1 MFSAPEIPYLQLPEL
16 VIIPKGF
23 FGGFP
28 SGAFSIKPF
37 GTLVAIGVYVGSVLT
52 TRLGKRLGLH
62 ERVLT
67 SFAFWVV
74 GIGFLGG
81 HMLDVIFYY
90 PGQVLRDPLSLF
102 RVWEGLSSFGGFSGA
117 IIGGFLW
124 KWRYKA
130 DILPYADVV
139 ASSFPAGW
147 VFGRSG
153 CSVAHDHPGLA
164 SDAWFAVQYPGG
176 GRFDLG
182 LYEMLLTI
190 PLALAF
196 LWLRRKPRPWGFY
209 VGAITIAYAPVRFAL
224 DFPARGRADRRER
237 WLDRRG
243 GPSLRRA
250 HARAMGVLR
259 PVGSGRVLLHAHA
272 AHRWLARCVRRSPA
286 APGARRAPGRSSHHA
301 RILSAPGAMRA
312 TSGKRPGVS
321 PSMSISTS
329 ARGTRLSASIN
340 EPRAERTPG

>member
-1 MFSAPEIPYLQLPEL
+1 MFSAPAIPYLQIPEL
-16 VIIPKGF
+16 VLIPKGF

-37 GTLVAIGVYVGSVLT
+37 GTLVAIGVYLGSFLA
-52 TRLGKRLGLH
+52 TRQGKRLGLD

-67 SFAFWVV
+67 SFIAWIV

-90 PGQVLRDPLSLF
+90 PGQILRDPLSLF
-102 RVWEGLSSFGGFSGA
+102 RIWEGLSSFGGFTGA

-124 KWRYKA
+124 KWRYKSP
-130 DILPYADVV
+130 ILPYTDVIV
-139 ASSFPAGW
+139 SAFPAAW

-164 SDAWFAVQYPGG
+164 SNAWFAVQYPGG

-209 VGAITIAYAPVRFAL
+209 VGAIAIAYAPVRFAL
-224 DFPARGRADRRER
+224 DFLRVDASIGDNGGGGLVAAVDPRYAGLTPAQWACFALLTVGVYFFVRTLHAAGNPAAFAVPRPPRELAR
-237 WLDRRG
+237 
-243 GPSLRRA
+243 RRA
-250 HARAMGVLR
+250 RAV
-259 PVGSGRVLLHAHA
+259 
-272 AHRWLARCVRRSPA
+272 
-286 APGARRAPGRSSHHA
+286 
-301 RILSAPGAMRA
+301 
-312 TSGKRPGVS
+312 
-321 PSMSISTS
+321 
-329 ARGTRLSASIN
+329 
-340 EPRAERTPG
+340 TPES

>member
-1 MFSAPEIPYLQLPEL
+1 MFSAPAIPYLQIPEL
-16 VIIPKGF
+16 TLIPKGF

-37 GTLVAIGVYVGSVLT
+37 GTLVAIGVYVGSFLA
-52 TRLGKRLGLH
+52 TRQAKKLGLSD
-62 ERVLT
+62 RVMT
-67 SFAFWVV
+67 SFIAWVV
-74 GIGFLGG
+74 GFGFLGG

-102 RVWEGLSSFGGFSGA
+102 RIWEGLSSFGGFSGA
-117 IIGGFLW
+117 VIGGFLW

-130 DILPYADVV
+130 SILPYTDMITSA
-139 ASSFPAGW
+139 FPAAW

-209 VGAITIAYAPVRFAL
+209 VGAIAIAYAPVRFAL
-224 DFPARGRADRRER
+224 DFLRVEAPIHETTGLVAAVDPRYAGLTPAQWACFA
-237 WLDRRG
+237 LL
-243 GPSLRRA
+243 SV
-250 HARAMGVLR
+250 GVYFFVR
-259 PVGSGRVLLHAHA
+259 TLHSAGD
-272 AHRWLARCVRRSPA
+272 PA
-286 APGARRAPGRSSHHA
+286 AFAVPPPPRGLGGRRVAPE
-301 RILSAPGAMRA
+301 
-312 TSGKRPGVS
+312 V
-321 PSMSISTS
+321 
-329 ARGTRLSASIN
+329 
-340 EPRAERTPG
+340 TPES

>member
-1 MFSAPEIPYLQLPEL
+1 MFSAPAIPYLHIPEL
-16 VIIPKGF
+16 VLIPKGF
-23 FGGFP
+23 FGGSP
-28 SGAFSIKPF
+28 SAAFSIKPF
-37 GTLVAIGVYVGSVLT
+37 GTLVAMGVYIGSILT

-67 SFAFWVV
+67 SFAAWVIV
-74 GIGFLGG
+74 IGFLGG

-102 RVWEGLSSFGGFSGA
+102 RIWEGLSSFGGFSGA

-124 KWRYKA
+124 KLRYKA

-147 VFGRSG
+147 VFGRMG

-224 DFPARGRADRRER
+224 DFLRASEPIAESGGLVAAVDPRYGGLTPAQWACFGLLAV
-237 WLDRRG
+237 G
-243 GPSLRRA
+243 VYFF
-250 HARAMGVLR
+250 ARTLSTAG
-259 PVGSGRVLLHAHA
+259 
-272 AHRWLARCVRRSPA
+272 SPA
-286 APGARRAPGRSSHHA
+286 AFAVPPLPVALGGRPA
-301 RILSAPGAMRA
+301 AAA
-312 TSGKRPGVS
+312 V
-321 PSMSISTS
+321 
-329 ARGTRLSASIN
+329 
-340 EPRAERTPG
+340 TPGS

>member
-1 MFSAPEIPYLQLPEL
+1 MFSAPAIPYLQIPEL

-37 GTLVAIGVYVGSVLT
+37 GTLVAIGVYVGSILT

-67 SFAFWVV
+67 SFAAWVV

-102 RVWEGLSSFGGFSGA
+102 RIWEGLSSFGGFSGA

-124 KWRYKA
+124 KWRYKS

-139 ASSFPAGW
+139 ASSFPVGW
-147 VFGRSG
+147 VFGRTG

-196 LWLRRKPRPWGFY
+196 LWLRKKPRPWGFY

-224 DFPARGRADRRER
+224 DFLRASEPIADSGGLTAAVDPRYGGLTPAQWACFGLLAV
-237 WLDRRG
+237 
-243 GPSLRRA
+243 
-250 HARAMGVLR
+250 GVYFFSR
-259 PVGSGRVLLHAHA
+259 TLHAA
-272 AHRWLARCVRRSPA
+272 GSPA
-286 APGARRAPGRSSHHA
+286 AFAVPLPPPELGGHRAA
-301 RILSAPGAMRA
+301 A
-312 TSGKRPGVS
+312 V
-321 PSMSISTS
+321 
-329 ARGTRLSASIN
+329 
-340 EPRAERTPG
+340 TPES